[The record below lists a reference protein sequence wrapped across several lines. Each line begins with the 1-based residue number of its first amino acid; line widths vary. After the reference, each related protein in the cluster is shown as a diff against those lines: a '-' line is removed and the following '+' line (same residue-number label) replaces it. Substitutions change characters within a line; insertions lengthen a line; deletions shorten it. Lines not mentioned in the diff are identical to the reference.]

1 MTIRPREPANPNQ
14 KMGTGEASDQTSLEK
29 AMPPVKD
36 FEMRI
41 AADGT
46 WYHQG
51 RPIARKALAKLF
63 STVLRRD
70 AAGEYWLQT
79 PVERGRIL
87 VEDMPFTA
95 VEIENQGEG
104 DQQVLRL
111 RTNFDDW
118 IVVDADHPLRVETDG
133 ETQEPRPYL
142 LVRGNLEARLLRPVF
157 YHLVELAV
165 ENAAGHL
172 GVWSSGHFFRLGPEA
187 ASDR

>member
-14 KMGTGEASDQTSLEK
+14 KMGTREASDQTPAEK
-29 AMPPVKD
+29 ALPPIKD

-51 RPIARKALAKLF
+51 RPIARTALAKLF
-63 STVLRRD
+63 STVLRLD
-70 AAGEYWLQT
+70 AAGAYWLQT

-87 VEDMPFTA
+87 VEDLPFTA
-95 VEIENQGEG
+95 VEVENEGEG
-104 DQQVLRL
+104 EGQILRL

-118 IVVDADHPLRVETDG
+118 ITVDAAHPLRVEADG
-133 ETQEPRPYL
+133 ESAAPRPSL
-142 LVRGNLEARLLRPVF
+142 LVRTNLEARLLRPVF

-165 ENAAGHL
+165 ENAEGHL
-172 GVWSSGHFFRLGPEA
+172 GVWSSGAFFRLDPA
-187 ASDR
+187 AA